1 VSLYFSED
9 EILDSLD
16 TLCYCSNTRV
26 PAGVVGFTTRTTVYS
41 ELSSLP
47 APGMYYIIL
56 ELRPG
61 WRAPLDDS
69 SSNNTVSAGPVQ
81 VGDVTDDTVDWL
93 EGIGA
98 WETLASTGWTDDH
111 GLAQTSNGSIYMIGG
126 GCPSHAYGAYSEVRR
141 YDPAT
146 DTWSTVASMNEP
158 RRGVAAVTLDD
169 KVYAI
174 GGGPYGGT
182 SETVEVYD
190 PNVGHWTYVSSMFI
204 ARSRHGACEHGGKIY
219 VFGGITPKGL
229 TNSIEIY
236 DPNLNQWS
244 ISGDKIP
251 GTHQG
256 MTAVPLGEDIYL
268 FGARGTFSHPVVYR
282 YTPDTHAWATLT
294 SPNLWFTWGDERTLA
309 AALGETL
316 VYMGSQHGDERS
328 FAYFNLPSG
337 PWTTGPDPGDTGH
350 DGGALLASGGYIY
363 AIGGY
368 TYGPSVERYDP
379 RKILELNTPALGV
392 AVSGTVHILGS
403 ADRTD
408 FDSYRLEIKASSA
421 PDSAY
426 ATIHESDTPILFD
439 TLAIWDSTSVPD
451 GQYTLRLT
459 MKASVASGSL
469 QDSITKGFIVRQAN

>member
-1 VSLYFSED
+1 
-9 EILDSLD
+9 
-16 TLCYCSNTRV
+16 
-26 PAGVVGFTTRTTVYS
+26 
-41 ELSSLP
+41 
-47 APGMYYIIL
+47 
-56 ELRPG
+56 
-61 WRAPLDDS
+61 
-69 SSNNTVSAGPVQ
+69 
-81 VGDVTDDTVDWL
+81 
-93 EGIGA
+93 
-98 WETLASTGWTDDH
+98 
-111 GLAQTSNGSIYMIGG
+111 
-126 GCPSHAYGAYSEVRR
+126 
-141 YDPAT
+141 
-146 DTWSTVASMNEP
+146 
-158 RRGVAAVTLDD
+158 
-169 KVYAI
+169 
-174 GGGPYGGT
+174 
-182 SETVEVYD
+182 
-190 PNVGHWTYVSSMFI
+190 
-204 ARSRHGACEHGGKIY
+204 
-219 VFGGITPKGL
+219 
-229 TNSIEIY
+229 
-236 DPNLNQWS
+236 
-244 ISGDKIP
+244 
-251 GTHQG
+251 
-256 MTAVPLGEDIYL
+256 
-268 FGARGTFSHPVVYR
+268 
-282 YTPDTHAWATLT
+282 
-294 SPNLWFTWGDERTLA
+294 
-309 AALGETL
+309 
-316 VYMGSQHGDERS
+316 MGSQHGDERS